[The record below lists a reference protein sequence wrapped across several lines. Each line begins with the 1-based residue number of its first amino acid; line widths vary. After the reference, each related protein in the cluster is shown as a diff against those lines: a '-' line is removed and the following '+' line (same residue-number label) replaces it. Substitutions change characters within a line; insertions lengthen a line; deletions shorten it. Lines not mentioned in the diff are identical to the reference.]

1 MTTKEQE
8 IKALNKIKALVAE
21 LGEDSYIATA
31 FEGCFEIA
39 EENIENDFACSMKQ
53 RVAVAQKRAEEAE
66 ERARQAEK
74 RAEKAETDARNYKRG
89 FDDARETR
97 NEWMKAAE
105 EIKAKWNEAENKLAD
120 LQEKREEENTGKV
133 IELYNQTA
141 DLQKQLDEK
150 DLEIIKLK
158 ARLFDMMN
166 A

>member
-31 FEGCFEIA
+31 FEGCFEVA
-39 EENIENDFACSMKQ
+39 EDNIENDFACSMKQ
-53 RVAVAQKRAEEAE
+53 RAESAAKEREEWHQKAMS
-66 ERARQAEK
+66 
-74 RAEKAETDARNYKRG
+74 
-89 FDDARETR
+89 F
-97 NEWMKAAE
+97 
-105 EIKAKWNEAENKLAD
+105 EIKWKEDEQKVSDLYDELRN
-120 LQEKREEENTGKV
+120 LQEKHEDENTGKV

-141 DLQKQLDEK
+141 DLQKQLNEK

>member
-8 IKALNKIKALVAE
+8 LKALNKIKALVAE

-39 EENIENDFACSMKQ
+39 EENIKNDFACSMKQ

-74 RAEKAETDARNYKRG
+74 RAEKAEADAKKFQRAL
-89 FDDARETR
+89 DDARETR

-105 EIKAKWNEAENKLAD
+105 EIKAKWNAAENK
-120 LQEKREEENTGKV
+120 
-133 IELYNQTA
+133 
-141 DLQKQLDEK
+141 LDEK

>member
-8 IKALNKIKALVAE
+8 LKALVAE

-31 FEGCFEIA
+31 FEGCFEVA
-39 EENIENDFACSMKQ
+39 EDNIKNDFACSMKQ
-53 RVAVAQKRAEEAE
+53 RTEIAEQRASVTEARAEA
-66 ERARQAEK
+66 
-74 RAEKAETDARNYKRG
+74 AETYLKDAR
-89 FDDARETR
+89 DARDEWHKTA
-97 NEWMKAAE
+97 NEVR
-105 EIKAKWNEAENKLAD
+105 AKWNEAENKLAD
-120 LQEKREEENTGKV
+120 LQEKCEEENTGKV